1 MGLLSMGNSQVAG
14 PGKPSLSLR
23 SVPFESRCLTWLLL
37 SFRFKDYH
45 QRLAERRETTCRSHD
60 AYNILPDGF
69 RPLRTSGT
77 FYFSSCRIFTT
88 ICVNIYANLLNKST
102 SIKVYM
108 GQLRNKCV
116 LEMSPGESETGNW
129 TEWILD
135 SDHWFYNS
143 RGPELCGNASGA
155 R

>member
-1 MGLLSMGNSQVAG
+1 MVHGSQGLGIDSALLVT
-14 PGKPSLSLR
+14 SL
-23 SVPFESRCLTWLLL
+23 P
-37 SFRFKDYH
+37 
-45 QRLAERRETTCRSHD
+45 Q
-60 AYNILPDGF
+60 
-69 RPLRTSGT
+69 
-77 FYFSSCRIFTT
+77 
-88 ICVNIYANLLNKST
+88 
-102 SIKVYM
+102 VYM

-116 LEMSPGESETGNW
+116 LEIDMAESATGNW